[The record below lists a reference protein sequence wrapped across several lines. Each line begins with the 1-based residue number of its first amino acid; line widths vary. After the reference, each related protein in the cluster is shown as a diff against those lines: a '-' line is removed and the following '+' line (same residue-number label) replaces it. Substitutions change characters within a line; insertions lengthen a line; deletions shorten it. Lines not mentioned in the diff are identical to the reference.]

1 MLWQFGREII
11 LVTEQHTAGTLAQA
25 LGAELDGPSD
35 LVCTGVSSI
44 SEAECGDATFMI
56 NTKFTAM
63 WKASKASIGIVPASI
78 NVPDHDP
85 VTRAILRVADA
96 ELAIASVLSLFQ
108 QEDDLPAEGIHPNA
122 VIASTAT
129 IGIGVRIGP
138 FVEISDNAV
147 IGDHVAIY
155 SNVFIGRGCTIHA
168 DTVIHAGTVIGYACV
183 VGSNCTLNSN
193 ITVGARGF
201 GYRPS
206 ADQTE
211 LVHMPHIGNVE
222 IGNHVEIGA
231 NTCIDRGK
239 FAATRI
245 GDGTKIDNLVQIG
258 HNCIIGRHCV
268 IAATSGLG
276 DSVHLGDWV
285 QIGANVG
292 IAPHCKVG
300 DGARIG
306 SKSGVMHDVPPGEK
320 WLGIPAGQIK
330 DTLRQWVSVRKL
342 PGIIAQFGRSEDQ

>member
-1 MLWQFGREII
+1 M
-11 LVTEQHTAGTLAQA
+11 VTEQHTAGTLALA
-25 LGAELDGPSD
+25 LGADLDGPSD

-44 SEAECGDATFMI
+44 SEAEFGDATFMI

-63 WKASKASIGIVPASI
+63 WKASKASIGIVPSSVE
-78 NVPDHDP
+78 VPDHDP
-85 VTRAILRVADA
+85 ITRAILRVEDA
-96 ELAIASVLSLFQ
+96 ELAIAYVLSLFQ
-108 QEDDLPAEGIHPNA
+108 QEGDLPAEGIHPNS

-129 IGIGVRIGP
+129 IGDRVRIGP
-138 FVEISDNAV
+138 FVEISDDAV
-147 IGDHVAIY
+147 IGDRVSIY
-155 SNVFIGRGCTIHA
+155 SHVFIGRGCTIHS
-168 DTVIHAGTVIGYACV
+168 DTVIHAGTVIGYGCV
-183 VGSNCTLNSN
+183 VGSDCILHANVSIGT
-193 ITVGARGF
+193 IGF

-206 ADQTE
+206 ADRTK
-211 LVHMPHIGNVE
+211 LVQMPHIGNVE
-222 IGNHVEIGA
+222 IGTSVEIGA

-239 FAATRI
+239 FASTRI

-258 HNCIIGRHCV
+258 HNCLIGRHCV

-276 DSVHLGDWV
+276 GSVHLGDWV

-292 IAPHCKVG
+292 IMPHCKVG

-320 WLGIPAGQIK
+320 WLGIPASPIK

-342 PGIIAQFGRSEDQ
+342 PGIIAQFGRSDDK